1 MQINAQ
7 PSRRKI
13 NKTKKTQ
20 QRESTAAAPPLPQM
34 QTHQNA
40 IGRSSHENATQRE
53 GPKQKA
59 EEIHASN
66 GTSAGPP
73 RTAIVPYRARVLR
86 RSHFRF
92 RLNAPLLP
100 ELRRTA
106 TSHSQ
111 APRAALFLQTSVL
124 LFISSFLA
132 LRDRSESPSE
142 FVRYTGHVV
151 DHSSDAIAS
160 KSNQRRRARTR
171 DRCHLFPALF
181 PAHLSCR

>member
-20 QRESTAAAPPLPQM
+20 QRESTVAAPPLPQT

-66 GTSAGPP
+66 GTSASPP
-73 RTAIVPYRARVLR
+73 RTAIVPYRS
-86 RSHFRF
+86 RSRACIAAFSLSF
-92 RLNAPLLP
+92 SF
-100 ELRRTA
+100 ERTA
-106 TSHSQ
+106 AAAAHSDVTFASAARWLRFSSNIGSFVHQLFSHTSTG
-111 APRAALFLQTSVL
+111 PNRPNL
-124 LFISSFLA
+124 L
-132 LRDRSESPSE
+132 
-142 FVRYTGHVV
+142 G
-151 DHSSDAIAS
+151 
-160 KSNQRRRARTR
+160 TR
-171 DRCHLFPALF
+171 VT
-181 PAHLSCR
+181 